1 MPEQQRS
8 SLLLEED
15 KVSWGDS
22 VSCSYSHCMCVC
34 CVLGD
39 EEVDEQIR
47 LRDDEI
53 FQLKQQMAIQIQR
66 IADLEHTVN
75 ELSQILKEEG
85 MSIIPTIASACLFG
99 VCMHNVCVC
108 VCL

>member
-8 SLLLEED
+8 SPLLEED
-15 KVSWGDS
+15 KVSWGNS

-39 EEVDEQIR
+39 EEVDEQIQ

-53 FQLKQQMAIQIQR
+53 LELKQR

-75 ELSQILKEEG
+75 ELSQVPIKKEG
-85 MSIIPTIASACLFG
+85 MSIVPTIASACFFG
-99 VCMHNVCVC
+99 ICVC
-108 VCL
+108 IIVLCVYSSFRR

>member
-8 SLLLEED
+8 SPLLEEN

-22 VSCSYSHCMCVC
+22 VSCSYSHYMCMC

-47 LRDDEI
+47 LRDDVI
-53 FQLKQQMAIQIQR
+53 FQLKQQMATQQQR
-66 IADLEHTVN
+66 IAYLEYRN
-75 ELSQILKEEG
+75 KELEELSQISIKKEG
-85 MSIIPTIASACLFG
+85 MSIDILYQQ
-99 VCMHNVCVC
+99 
-108 VCL
+108 